1 MDKKKVLL
9 IDYPNFRTTRH
20 WRDWLAE
27 NHELTTDMYADPE
40 KMAKADVIWMEWCE
54 YAAILASQ
62 GRYDDSNF
70 KLWNDP
76 ENRFGPGGYAD
87 WSKAKLFI
95 RPIDIDIHFGH
106 FRGVKWEN
114 VTGMAYIAPHFGRI
128 LQDGM
133 QYPPGMKIMET
144 RLSVRLDEWKYR
156 QRGPGKNIAWVN
168 EGWSAKNL
176 PGALYALHDLIHIT
190 GWEDAKLHVVE
201 NKRSGE
207 QWLHRHVQHL
217 IDILGLKNNVVFY
230 GEVPSL
236 DEFLEGMNFL
246 WQTSMKE
253 GFSLV
258 MAEALAK
265 GIKALTLNWESSTDI
280 WPRELVADTPHE
292 LAMLTIQRE
301 YDSVKLQSYASRY
314 SHLNEIAELRK
325 FTGL

>member
-1 MDKKKVLL
+1 MKVLL

-20 WRDWLAE
+20 WMKWLQR
-27 NHELTTDMYADPE
+27 NHELVTDMYADPE
-40 KMAKADVIWMEWCE
+40 KMAQADVIWLEWCE

-70 KLWNDP
+70 HLWNDK
-76 ENRFGPGGYAD
+76 ENRFGPGGSAD
-87 WSKAKLFI
+87 WSHAKLFI
-95 RPIDIDIHFGH
+95 RPIDIDIHYGH

-133 QYPPGMKIMET
+133 QYPPALKIEET
-144 RLSVRLDEWKYR
+144 RLSVDLEEWAYR
-156 QRGPGKNIAWVN
+156 VRAPGPNIAWIN

-176 PGALYALHDLIHIT
+176 PGAIYALHALVQIT
-190 GWEDAKLHVVE
+190 GWEDSVLHVVE

-217 IDILGLKNNVVFY
+217 IRVLGLEKNVKFL
-230 GEVPSL
+230 GEVASI
-236 DEFLEGMNFL
+236 DVFLEDMNFL

-253 GFSLV
+253 GFSLI

-280 WPRELVADTPHE
+280 WPRDLVADTPGE
-292 LAMLTIQRE
+292 LAMKTILHD
-301 YDSVKLQSYASRY
+301 YDSPLYRSFAAEY
-314 SHLNEIAELRK
+314 SHVKEIQQLRNL
-325 FTGL
+325 TGL